1 MNEDFIKEVA
11 QSIHFGQPEL
21 IEKDLIIH
29 LLLSRL
35 AENPFFYNNFLFKGG
50 TCLVKCYLG
59 YYRFSEDIDFT
70 WENQSILSR
79 TSASKRKK
87 IVSGFIDN
95 LLSLVGKIAK
105 EQV

>member
-35 AENPFFYNNFLFKGG
+35 AENPFF
-50 TCLVKCYLG
+50 T
-59 YYRFSEDIDFT
+59 I
-70 WENQSILSR
+70 
-79 TSASKRKK
+79 TSYSKAA
-87 IVSGFIDN
+87 
-95 LLSLVGKIAK
+95 LA
-105 EQV
+105 

>member
-59 YYRFSEDIDFT
+59 YYRFSEDIDLRGKTNLFFQ
-70 WENQSILSR
+70 EPLLQSG
-79 TSASKRKK
+79 KK
-87 IVSGFIDN
+87 SCLD
-95 LLSLVGKIAK
+95 S
-105 EQV
+105 